1 MRHHSLAVLF
11 AAVFCFALAAIAQ
24 PPNLHAPSID
34 GVPGPLEW
42 QNLPTHW
49 KIENGKDLSI
59 TAGKRSDWFISPI
72 DGTQADMTPRLLFK
86 PADDFL
92 LSAKVSTEFRSH
104 WDSGALVLYVGNT
117 VWAKLCL
124 EMTLENHPAIV
135 SVVTKDRSDDS
146 LSFAITGN
154 TAYLKV
160 VKNGAAIFFYASQD
174 GETWSIVRSF
184 SLGSDPDLRV
194 GFSSQS
200 PTGDSCTSVFTQ
212 IRYLPQKVNLWTGK
226 G

>member
-1 MRHHSLAVLF
+1 MRHHLLALLF
-11 AAVFCFALAAIAQ
+11 AGVFCFTLPAFAQ
-24 PPNLHAPSID
+24 PTNSPAPSIA
-34 GVPGPLEW
+34 GVPGPLAW
-42 QNLPTHW
+42 QNPPAHW

-59 TAGKRSDWFISPI
+59 TAGKGTDWFISPI
-72 DGTQADMTPRLLFK
+72 DGGQADMTPRLLFK
-86 PADDFL
+86 PAGDFL
-92 LSAKVSTEFRSH
+92 LSAKISTEFRTH

-117 VWAKLCL
+117 VCAKLCF

-146 LSFAITGN
+146 LSFAVTGN

-174 GETWSIVRSF
+174 GENWSIVRSF
-184 SLGSDPDLRV
+184 SLGTNPDLRV

-200 PTGDSCTSVFTQ
+200 PAGDSCTSVFTQ
-212 IRYLPQKVNLWTGK
+212 IQYLPKKVDLWSGK
-226 G
+226 E